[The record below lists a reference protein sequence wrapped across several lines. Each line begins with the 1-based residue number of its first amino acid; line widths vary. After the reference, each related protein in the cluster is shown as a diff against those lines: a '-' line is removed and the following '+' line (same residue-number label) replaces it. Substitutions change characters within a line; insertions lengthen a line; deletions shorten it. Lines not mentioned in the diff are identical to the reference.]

1 LVRKDTGGHDF
12 AHGRDH
18 LCMVKCLVDSSADDR
33 PAQALDP
40 LLLRAQMRVG
50 TTLRSKWRLDLL
62 LGVGGMAIVYAAT
75 HRNGSRAAVKIL
87 HAELSIN
94 AQLRGRFLREG
105 YLANAVGHPGAVK
118 VIDDDIAEDGSLFLV
133 TELLDGETL
142 EDRRIRFGGRLT
154 EDEVILVADQ
164 LLDVLAA
171 AHAKGIIHRDLK
183 PENIFLTHAGQVK
196 VLDFGIARLREMST
210 ISTAT
215 KAGATLGTPA
225 YMAPEQARGLWD
237 EVEGRSDL
245 WACGATMFHVLSGR
259 WVHEGRTPNE
269 QLLSAMTKPASPCAS
284 AAPRVSPAVAQIVDK
299 ALAFEREQRWP
310 DARSMQLAVRQAYRD
325 RHGAAIATAPKL
337 AVPAQVANRTL
348 PSAQG
353 APAAVDST
361 TGRPVERGE
370 SGAPAASASP
380 WTPLGV
386 AVAIGGAAALGVA
399 LTGAVWAVS
408 AGRGTATAG
417 GPSTGLQVVTTLP
430 NPSTMAAAHPAASA
444 SSAEAK
450 DAASEVLPAVGSAFR
465 GAAVEQAL
473 PATSAKPALTKTVT
487 APISSPGPATSTIPP
502 GYRSDVPY

>member
-1 LVRKDTGGHDF
+1 MVQDF
-12 AHGRDH
+12 AHGRDR
-18 LCMVKCLVDSSADDR
+18 LCMVKCLVDSRADDR
-33 PAQALDP
+33 PPQALDP

-154 EDEVILVADQ
+154 EDEVVLVADQ

-183 PENIFLTHAGQVK
+183 PENIFLTHAGQAK

-245 WACGATMFHVLSGR
+245 WACGATMFHELSGR

-269 QLLSAMTKPASPCAS
+269 QLLSAMTKPAPPCAS
-284 AAPRVSPAVAQIVDK
+284 AAPRVSHAVAQIVDR
-299 ALAFEREQRWP
+299 ALAFERDQRWP

-325 RHGAAIATAPKL
+325 SHGAAIATAPKL

-370 SGAPAASASP
+370 SGGPTAGASA

-386 AVAIGGAAALGVA
+386 ALAIGGAAALGVA

-408 AGRGTATAG
+408 VGRGNVTAG
-417 GPSTGLQVVTTLP
+417 GASTGMQVVTTLP
-430 NPSTMAAAHPAASA
+430 NPSTMAAAHPAATAPSV
-444 SSAEAK
+444 EAK
-450 DAASEVLPAVGSAFR
+450 DAASEVLPAAGSAFR
-465 GAAVEQAL
+465 GASVEQAP

-487 APISSPGPATSTIPP
+487 GPISSPGPATSTIPP